1 MTATE
6 CYSRNFAKAVYHT
19 DNLDS
24 LDDDDRRQI
33 SRIFNTFKPEYHDV
47 IVDYPLWVVQPESW
61 TPRDRRRVKQHSREG
76 KGCMFLFSHA
86 RIAAYLEHAE

>member
-1 MTATE
+1 MNAIERYT
-6 CYSRNFAKAVYHT
+6 RDFAKIVYEADT
-19 DNLDS
+19 LDCLS
-24 LDDDDRRQI
+24 NNDRRQI

-47 IVDYPLWVVQPESW
+47 IADYPLWVVQPESW
-61 TPRDRRRVKQHSREG
+61 TPRDKRRVEQHNREG